1 MSEEPVAP
9 SAGLTAERASSLLVF
24 VTRSLVRDGKD
35 QVTVRH
41 NPPADSSFQLTV
53 TVPPGELGKVIGR
66 GGRTANSIRTLIGAM
81 AARSGMT
88 AQIEFT
94 DGRRPARSPRP
105 GNSGP
110 RRGGGRRDDRGGRRP
125 S

>member
-1 MSEEPVAP
+1 MSEEPVNPA
-9 SAGLTAERASSLLVF
+9 AGLAVERASSLLVF
-24 VTRSLVRDGKD
+24 VTRSLVRDGKE

-41 NPPADSSFQLTV
+41 NPPSDSTIQLTV

-66 GGRTANSIRTLIGAM
+66 GGRTANSIRTLVGAM
-81 AARSGMT
+81 AARSGMNT
-88 AQIEFT
+88 QIEFT
-94 DGRRPARSPRP
+94 DGRRPARSPRS
-105 GNSGP
+105 GHSGP